1 MGVHVAKIRGIT
13 PLLMNKPEAY
23 GFDVQWVERKA
34 SEDWEKEALKKLYVD
49 AEGVIYQPA
58 THLERALMEAGKK
71 VKVKGQGKATYSK
84 LFGSMIEVVE
94 FEIPHLITAYDI
106 HKSLVVVPATKGR
119 IMRYRPRFPEW
130 ELKFHISYEEEIPAE
145 AIKESLELA
154 GKYVG
159 IGDWRPEKKGKFGKF
174 QVVLWEPAEREE
186 APVASTKKK
195 AA

>member
-1 MGVHVAKIRGIT
+1 MERYKARIQGIT

-23 GFDVQWVERKA
+23 GFDEQWIEKKA

-49 AEGVIYQPA
+49 SEGRIYQPA

-71 VKVKGQGKATYSK
+71 IKVKGAGKATYSK

-94 FEIPHLITAYDI
+94 FEILHLKPSYEI
-106 HKSLVVVPATKGR
+106 HKALVVVPSTRGR
-119 IMRYRPRFPEW
+119 IMRYRPIFKEW
-130 ELKFHISYEEEIPAE
+130 ELEFHISFEEEIPQG
-145 AIKESLELA
+145 AIKEALDIA

-174 QVVLWEPAEREE
+174 QVVFWQEVGE
-186 APVASTKKK
+186 KKEKSK
-195 AA
+195 AVN